1 MQIWNEIEHKKCRW
15 AWRRRRRAKNGD
27 CLYITGSHW
36 FARLV
41 RSFDDLVWSSSQLGI
56 LGIRLTSISLTFNEI
71 QIDIKH
77 TCHFYGHLFNLY
89 KAEAFAR
96 TMNQNSSIRSLF
108 IGSQIY
114 GTMHFFPNVFKVAHL
129 SQIKLGWHV
138 KTFTHIPFLWSVHH
152 EIRAQRSHSILFLFI
167 AVLFAITEQADWM
180 SIVWRT
186 FSLIFTLAFF
196 SLFIFTRKAI
206 EHDDIPIPGQV
217 IATA

>member
-1 MQIWNEIEHKKCRW
+1 MRFKSTLNTLATFMDTFSIYIKLKRS
-15 AWRRRRRAKNGD
+15 AW
-27 CLYITGSHW
+27 
-36 FARLV
+36 
-41 RSFDDLVWSSSQLGI
+41 
-56 LGIRLTSISLTFNEI
+56 
-71 QIDIKH
+71 
-77 TCHFYGHLFNLY
+77 
-89 KAEAFAR
+89 
-96 TMNQNSSIRSLF
+96 TMNQSSSIRSLF

>member
-1 MQIWNEIEHKKCRW
+1 MRFKSTLNTLATFMDTFSI
-15 AWRRRRRAKNGD
+15 
-27 CLYITGSHW
+27 YIKLKRSHEQW
-36 FARLV
+36 TKTVRFA
-41 RSFDDLVWSSSQLGI
+41 
-56 LGIRLTSISLTFNEI
+56 
-71 QIDIKH
+71 
-77 TCHFYGHLFNLY
+77 LFLLAP
-89 KAEAFAR
+89 KFMER
-96 TMNQNSSIRSLF
+96 CI
-108 IGSQIY
+108 
-114 GTMHFFPNVFKVAHL
+114 FFPNVFKVAHL

-186 FSLIFTLAFF
+186 FSLISTLAFF